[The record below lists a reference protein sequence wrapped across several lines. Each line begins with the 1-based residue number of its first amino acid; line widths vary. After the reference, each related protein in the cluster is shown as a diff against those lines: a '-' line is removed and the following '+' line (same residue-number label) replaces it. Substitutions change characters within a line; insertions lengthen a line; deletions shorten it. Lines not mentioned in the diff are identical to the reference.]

1 MRISRS
7 NDVKFYAMLDDQTV
21 QIVEA
26 DSFSQAID
34 KEPPNTH
41 WLFSEE
47 GLREFLT
54 NAQAALKE

>member
-1 MRISRS
+1 M
-7 NDVKFYAMLDDQTV
+7 KFYAMLDDQTV